1 MKGFFKHSNIKK
13 ISVVLTFF
21 IIVYFLYNILSFNG
35 KIQEGLSSQ
44 GTSTTA
50 YVLIAIFLGIPIL
63 YVLVTPVLDYY
74 NDTSI
79 YPKQI

>member
-1 MKGFFKHSNIKK
+1 MKGFFKYSNIKK
-13 ISVVLTFF
+13 ISVVLTIF

-79 YPKQI
+79 YPKPI